1 MEVNIE
7 SSPKTMLSLRPSDR
21 PWKRSDRSWE
31 SKEHGP
37 CLPTTIV
44 EAVPLCFLSYAGV
57 SLPKRTGGVGHRTS
71 YIKTTRKYEHAIKSR
86 SELFVNECILQGRSV
101 ALDIGLKPRLCV
113 AEMGS
118 LRSFLFLALDNKE
131 VYSYAMPMFFY
142 DDHFQSRNM
151 RSLKSFLHDE
161 FSNCSHHFNNARCFW
176 TALSGQQI
184 L

>member
-44 EAVPLCFLSYAGV
+44 EAVPLCFLRFAGV

-86 SELFVNECILQGRSV
+86 SELVVNECILQERSV
-101 ALDIGLKPRLCV
+101 ALDIGLNTTTLCRRGGQL
-113 AEMGS
+113 EK
-118 LRSFLFLALDNKE
+118 L
-131 VYSYAMPMFFY
+131 
-142 DDHFQSRNM
+142 HFSG
-151 RSLKSFLHDE
+151 
-161 FSNCSHHFNNARCFW
+161 
-176 TALSGQQI
+176 SGQQGSLQLRHAYVLLRRPLPI
-184 L
+184 QEHAQLEELPS